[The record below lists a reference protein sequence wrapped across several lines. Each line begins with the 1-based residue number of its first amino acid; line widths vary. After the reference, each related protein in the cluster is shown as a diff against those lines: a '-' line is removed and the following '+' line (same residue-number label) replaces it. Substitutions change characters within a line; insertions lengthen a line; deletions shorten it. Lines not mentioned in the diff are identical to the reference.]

1 MASSISTGFGLSC
14 LRKGGRLVI
23 VGLYGGALN
32 IPLPFIPM
40 NARIIQGSYVGS
52 LQEMGELMAL
62 VRAGRIAPI
71 GIEERPLEQATQA
84 LADLKAGNVQGRIVL
99 RSTDCFATN
108 IN

>member
-1 MASSISTGFGLSC
+1 M
-14 LRKGGRLVI
+14 I

-62 VRAGRIAPI
+62 VRTGKIAPI
-71 GIEERPLEQATQA
+71 NIEERPLAQVSNA
-84 LADLKAGNVQGRIVL
+84 LADLKAGKVSGRLVL
-99 RSTDCFATN
+99 RG
-108 IN
+108 